1 MGIRHREP
9 SSQRLCRYLPGT
21 GSNLAHRRKRTV
33 SNEVAANCGE
43 PSGQWQTKSKNGS
56 KFSHG
61 SPKFR
66 FGSKDPQ
73 HLRLTCNG
81 STLFQN
87 ANVDVSLRLGR
98 KRCENVFA
106 KRQWEID
113 SPVTRWSLTQQ
124 DRTLGRQDFKPGT
137 RGAWLL

>member
-43 PSGQWQTKSKNGS
+43 SSGQWQPKSKNGC

-61 SPKFR
+61 SPKLR
-66 FGSKDPQ
+66 LGSKDPQ
-73 HLRLTCNG
+73 YDRLACNR

-87 ANVDVSLRLGR
+87 ANADMSLRLSR

-106 KRQWEID
+106 KRQREN
-113 SPVTRWSLTQQ
+113 
-124 DRTLGRQDFKPGT
+124 
-137 RGAWLL
+137 